1 MTLPSTT
8 TPPKT
13 QERGSVVV
21 EFLFVFPA
29 FLILSLFTV
38 ELSLSWIDRHITR
51 LAAYEAGRVFV
62 AAELPEWDA
71 NGVQYDSPCDAPE
84 VKKRARQAALRKIA
98 IISPTVPLFLAKLG
112 GIASGLNAGTLP
124 SVPQGG
130 GLSGAA
136 LRRILLRWPTAV
148 ASTELACD
156 WFPAEQRVRIKL
168 TYQRMPQTPFVDRVL
183 YLVHRFNKANLL
195 STVSLDENFT
205 GVTASGPT
213 ALATAQA
220 KQALQ
225 ATLGA
230 SHDLG
235 LSVADAGALLQ
246 DVPGIAAVFA
256 GTTPAPSDLSPA
268 LQQANGATLLAL
280 NSQSG
285 VLSGLASVV
294 PEALR
299 RIPIDVEL
307 ELQRDGV
314 PEPAWVGNILG
325 GVNLS
330 SGSKFRTW
338 GMELSIPHANLRQDS
353 KPLEDL

>member
-1 MTLPSTT
+1 MQLSPTT
-8 TPPKT
+8 NPEKR
-13 QERGSVVV
+13 ERGSVVV

-29 FLILSLFTV
+29 FLLLSLFTI

-71 NGVQYDSPCDAPE
+71 NGKEYDSPCEAPE

-98 IISPTVPLFLAKLG
+98 IVSPTVPLFLAKLG
-112 GIASGLNAGTLP
+112 GIASGLNAGALP

-148 ASTELACD
+148 ASTELSCH
-156 WFPAEQRVRIKL
+156 FEPTSQKLRIKL

-195 STVSLDENFT
+195 STVSLDENFNGITAT
-205 GVTASGPT
+205 GPA
-213 ALATAQA
+213 ALAAAQA
-220 KQALQ
+220 KQALE

-235 LSVADAGALLQ
+235 LSVADAGALLK
-246 DVPGIAAVFA
+246 DVPGIAAIFA
-256 GTTPAPSDLSPA
+256 STTPAPTDLSPA
-268 LQQANGATLLAL
+268 LQQAQGATLLAL
-280 NSQSG
+280 NNQSG
-285 VLSGLASVV
+285 VLSGLANVV

-299 RIPIDVEL
+299 RIPIEVEL
-307 ELQRDGV
+307 ELQRDGM
-314 PEPAWVGNILG
+314 PEPAWVGDILG

-330 SGSKFRTW
+330 AGSKFRTW
-338 GMELSIPHANLRQDS
+338 GKKLSEPQANLRQDS
-353 KPLEDL
+353 KPLEEM